1 MKKAFGKLALSSK
14 KKADVPVQSAHA
26 PAAAQPQQPMQAQQ
40 QQQQR
45 FEETA
50 ASNRYGSINDQAG
63 ADVGGGHFPEA
74 GNGYH
79 SAQLDE

>member
-14 KKADVPVQSAHA
+14 KKANVPVQSAHA
-26 PAAAQPQQPMQAQQ
+26 PAAEQPQQPMQAQQ
-40 QQQQR
+40 QQQR
-45 FEETA
+45 FEEAA
-50 ASNRYGSINDQAG
+50 ASNRYGSMDDQAG

-79 SAQLDE
+79 SAEPDE